1 MDWPHDPD
9 DEEGSEGMRKY
20 GMAIIAKKV
29 DEDEDFPLS
38 AEEFVAEHGDE
49 PIRINYQRV
58 VSLREI
64 FEHVDPDEFET
75 IVDMHK
81 AVGKAIREGGYWDY
95 HPVGSNPETKRA

>member
-9 DEEGSEGMRKY
+9 DEKGSEGMRKY

-38 AEEFVAEHGDE
+38 AEEFVADHGDE
-49 PIRINYQRV
+49 PIRINHQRV
-58 VSLREI
+58 VSLEEI
-64 FEHVDPDEFET
+64 FGHVEAEEFET

-81 AVGKAIREGGYWDY
+81 KVGAAIREGGYWDY
-95 HPVGSNPETKRA
+95 HPVGSDPEIKRA